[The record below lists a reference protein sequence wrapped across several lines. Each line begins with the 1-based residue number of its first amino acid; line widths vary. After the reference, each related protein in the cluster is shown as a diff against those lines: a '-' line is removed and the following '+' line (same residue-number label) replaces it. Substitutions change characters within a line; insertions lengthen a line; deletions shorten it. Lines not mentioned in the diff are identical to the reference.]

1 MSFKDAGSI
10 KDILFP
16 RSLYGEFVEHC
27 RRKFRA
33 EYQTDEHHE
42 RQAFGLLGGSIEDG
56 GDRIVISHVF
66 PLIRNMRHSELYAD
80 HVTALME
87 KIGPGSAE
95 FPNCARG
102 WVSNPREVLT
112 AERACDGAGSLLFGN
127 YHMHTVSG
135 DRCTPADRQLGEG
148 NSMWS
153 FIVSMVDTERYI
165 VRAYYEGRNEREA
178 VIRFIAG

>member
-1 MSFKDAGSI
+1 MSVIDVASVSEV
-10 KDILFP
+10 LFP
-16 RSLYGEFVEHC
+16 RDLYGAFVEHC

-33 EYQTDEHHE
+33 EYEPGEHHE
-42 RQAFGLLGGSIEDG
+42 RQAFGLLGGAVERG
-56 GDRIVISHVF
+56 GERIVISHVF

-80 HVTALME
+80 DITALME

-102 WVSNPREVLT
+102 WVSNPRELMA
-112 AERACDGAGSLLFGN
+112 AERTCDRSGSVLFGN
-127 YHMHTVSG
+127 YHMHTMSG

-178 VIRFIAG
+178 PIRFIAG